1 LTGTVF
7 VENLI
12 GGTILLLENS
22 FNRRSFV
29 RRRIW
34 GQVHSI
40 LVEILL
46 IFVEVSIWCL
56 LGGLFD

>member
-29 RRRIW
+29 RRRI
-34 GQVHSI
+34 
-40 LVEILL
+40 
-46 IFVEVSIWCL
+46 
-56 LGGLFD
+56 